1 MIRKRI
7 KIVNT
12 LEELKYYC
20 EENQPVG
27 AMLLTG
33 EWGCG
38 KTYLIDHDLK
48 DALRDTYIII
58 RVSLFGLNSI
68 DELKSNVKKEWIS
81 AWGAEKGVSQENS
94 QKLNK
99 VGNIAKKVFSTVGD
113 CFPDTVK
120 NIGNSIL
127 SVNIIDFIS
136 IAPVIENKKVILV
149 FDDLERANMPKG
161 DLLGCINDYCENQHF
176 NTIVVV
182 NEEKINNVAIGE
194 IPYKE
199 IKEKIIQRTVRYIPD
214 YAEIMKGIIKEM
226 SCRNINYKK
235 LLQDNIENITTIFSG
250 TMVDGM
256 SLDSLAI
263 AQDCRYG
270 SREEKEQEEQRRS
283 SILKRRPHNIR
294 SIKCA
299 LQDFERVYDRMSK
312 ERINCNEKW
321 LWSYLTYVMAFRAG
335 LLEEN
340 ERYGTLLSD
349 GNLSILYPGFYN
361 SKYILQAV
369 IRWIRTG
376 EWNSEDIDAE
386 IKYIIDRDRA
396 MEPKDIVRTHRIIDI
411 EEEVIERGFPEILQ
425 MAYNGELTIDEYVN
439 FIQNSYLARTYQ
451 APVPDIEWSKIQT
464 GLKKKIDF
472 LLQQGIEQ
480 SHTRMYISNDQKKY
494 FTKDEWDTYE
504 LIRKLYEKSVLMF
517 NRNRKRYVE
526 LMKENSRQAFSESHN
541 KRFDYFSYEMAEVTA
556 GAFQN
561 EDNASKCVFPGYFEG
576 MWEHYTSMPD
586 VEVEKTVDG
595 FKELK
600 VRLERIYTEY
610 EKRNLNIAAK
620 HTEIFINVVNKL
632 IEMEKCKVE
641 DSLD

>member
-1 MIRKRI
+1 M
-7 KIVNT
+7 NT

-20 EENQPVG
+20 EENKPVG
-27 AMLLTG
+27 AVLLTG

-48 DALRDTYIII
+48 EALKDTYIII

-68 DELKSNVKKEWIS
+68 DELKSDVKKEWIS

-113 CFPDTVK
+113 CLPDTVK

-136 IAPVIENKKVILV
+136 IAPVIEDKKVILV

-176 NTIVVV
+176 NTIVVA

-194 IPYKE
+194 IPYEE
-199 IKEKIIQRTVRYIPD
+199 IKEKIIQRTVCHIPD
-214 YAEIMKGIIKEM
+214 YTEIMKEIITEM
-226 SCRNINYKK
+226 SCRNINYKN
-235 LLQDNIENITTIFSG
+235 LLQDNVENITTIFSG
-250 TMVDGM
+250 TTVDGV
-256 SLDSLAI
+256 SLDSLA
-263 AQDCRYG
+263 ATQDRKYG
-270 SREEKEQEEQRRS
+270 SREEKEQDEQKRS
-283 SILKRRPHNIR
+283 SILKKRPHNIR

-312 ERINCNEKW
+312 EQINCNEKW
-321 LWSYLTYVMAFRAG
+321 LCSYLAYVMAFRAG

-361 SKYILQAV
+361 SKYILQSV

-376 EWNSEDIDAE
+376 EWNSEEIDAE
-386 IKYIIDRDRA
+386 IKYVIDRDRV

-411 EEEVIERGFPEILQ
+411 EEEVIKEGFPEILQ
-425 MAYNGELTIDEYVN
+425 MAYNGDLTIDEYVN
-439 FIQNSYLARTYQ
+439 FIQNSYFARTYQ
-451 APVPDIEWSKIQT
+451 APVPDIEWPKIQA
-464 GLKKKIDF
+464 GLRMKIES

-480 SHTRMYISNDQKKY
+480 SHIRMFIGNDQKKY
-494 FTKDEWDTYE
+494 FTENEWNTYE
-504 LIRKLYEKSVLMF
+504 MISQIHEKSVLMF

-526 LMKENSRQAFSESHN
+526 LMKENSGQAFTESHN
-541 KRFDYFSYEMAEVTA
+541 KRFDYFSHEMAEVTA
-556 GAFQN
+556 DAFQN
-561 EDNASKCVFPGYFEG
+561 EDNASKCVFSGYFDG
-576 MWEHYTSMPD
+576 MWEHYISMPD
-586 VEVEKTVDG
+586 VEIEKTVDG

-600 VRLERIYTEY
+600 VRLKRIYNEY
-610 EKRNLNIAAK
+610 AKQNLNIAAK
-620 HTEIFINVVNKL
+620 HTETFINVVNKL
-632 IEMEKCKVE
+632 IEMDKDEVE